1 MMNDIELSMVKSP
14 GKLFLKQQLATSGIE
29 MQWVDIALGI
39 AAGVAGQVIGGN
51 KASNA
56 AKQQAASANA
66 ATDRQYEYD
75 VKAWNMDNEKLI
87 AERDQQAQVQLVKA
101 ANERRAA
108 DWKDASALRAYNYDL
123 MIRNTKQ
130 QSLDEQYLKSTQLYH
145 QQMDLNARTAYA
157 GREDELNSLR
167 EIQAESAFNEQERYI
182 QSLLS
187 IGSAEAAGRTGVS
200 ARKTVGSIIA
210 ASGRKQAAA
219 AEAMLGA
226 ERNTRSVLSEIA
238 RDQEAADMAAWA
250 QKMLD
255 PGELP
260 LPLEPLATPIAD
272 FLLPRAIEEFDF
284 GPQPVKGAMRDPSA
298 AAGQVW
304 GNTITGIAGT
314 IGQVAMTSWQNR

>member
-108 DWKDASALRAYNYDL
+108 DWKDASA
-123 MIRNTKQ
+123 
-130 QSLDEQYLKSTQLYH
+130 
-145 QQMDLNARTAYA
+145 
-157 GREDELNSLR
+157 
-167 EIQAESAFNEQERYI
+167 
-182 QSLLS
+182 
-187 IGSAEAAGRTGVS
+187 
-200 ARKTVGSIIA
+200 
-210 ASGRKQAAA
+210 
-219 AEAMLGA
+219 
-226 ERNTRSVLSEIA
+226 
-238 RDQEAADMAAWA
+238 
-250 QKMLD
+250 
-255 PGELP
+255 
-260 LPLEPLATPIAD
+260 
-272 FLLPRAIEEFDF
+272 
-284 GPQPVKGAMRDPSA
+284 
-298 AAGQVW
+298 
-304 GNTITGIAGT
+304 
-314 IGQVAMTSWQNR
+314 

>member
-1 MMNDIELSMVKSP
+1 MMNDIELSMVKNP
-14 GKLFLKQQLATSGIE
+14 GRAILEQQLATSGINNNIDFGL
-29 MQWVDIALGI
+29 VGLGLGI
-39 AAGVAGQVIGGN
+39 VGNIIGGN

-56 AKQQAASANA
+56 AKSQANAANA

-75 VKAWNMDNEKLI
+75 VQAWNMDNEKLI

-210 ASGRKQAAA
+210 DSGRKQAAA

-226 ERNTRSVLSEIA
+226 ERNTASVLAEIA

-260 LPLEPLATPIAD
+260 LPLEPLATPVAD

-314 IGQVAMTSWQNR
+314 IGQAAIASWQN

>member
-1 MMNDIELSMVKSP
+1 MS
-14 GKLFLKQQLATSGIE
+14 KQ
-29 MQWVDIALGI
+29 
-39 AAGVAGQVIGGN
+39 
-51 KASNA
+51 
-56 AKQQAASANA
+56 
-66 ATDRQYEYD
+66 
-75 VKAWNMDNEKLI
+75 KLI
-87 AERDQQAQVQLVKA
+87 AEHGQQEQAILVKA
-101 ANERRAA
+101 ANERRLA
-108 DWKDASALRAYNYDL
+108 DFTDAQALRRYSYDL

-167 EIQAESAFNEQERYI
+167 EILAESAFNEQERYI

-200 ARKTVGSIIA
+200 ARKTVGSLIA
-210 ASGRKQAAA
+210 DSGRKQAAA

-226 ERNTRSVLSEIA
+226 ERNTASVLAEIA

-314 IGQVAMTSWQNR
+314 IGQAAIASWQN